1 MKKYKLGITMG
12 ILSIIS
18 SLLFAGIPVG
28 RENLQI
34 AYFILFLLLNFTI
47 LVFGLFAKKDK
58 TVIIISIISVVLIL
72 LSTLY
77 IENNPDVLTNMVV
90 LGWLVSLSLG
100 TVGLYRTINNRGNYV
115 IRIAMVL
122 CLTGIALSIAS
133 LVMGLVT
140 NGGFVI
146 PLS

>member
-1 MKKYKLGITMG
+1 MKKYKLGIIMG
-12 ILSIIS
+12 IISIVS

-28 RENLQI
+28 REKLQI
-34 AYFILFLLLNFTI
+34 AYFVLFLLLNFII

-58 TVIIISIISVVLIL
+58 TVIFISIISVVLIF

-77 IENNPDVLTNMVV
+77 IETNQDSLTKMVV

-100 TVGLYRTINNRGNYV
+100 TVGLYRTINNKKDYSYKL
-115 IRIAMVL
+115 ALYL
-122 CLTGIALSIAS
+122 CIIGLLFSIVN
-133 LVMGLVT
+133 LILGLVT

-146 PLS
+146 PLG